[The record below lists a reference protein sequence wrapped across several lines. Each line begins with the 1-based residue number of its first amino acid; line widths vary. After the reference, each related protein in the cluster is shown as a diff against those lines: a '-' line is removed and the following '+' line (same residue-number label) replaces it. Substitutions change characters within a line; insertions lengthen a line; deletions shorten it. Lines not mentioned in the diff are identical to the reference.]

1 METYNFAITD
11 EAKNNKNV
19 NIQQEDISKKNH
31 LQDDKSS
38 INSKSLISN
47 HTKAA
52 KTCSDSQS
60 LEKRKDNKRVFIVG
74 DCNIKHLNG
83 YVIGGKTGKCNVN
96 VRPFDGTKVRCMK
109 DHIKP
114 VIRDKPDRI
123 IVHVEVNDILSDK
136 DAGDIAESIADLT
149 MSAKSPTCDVS
160 ISNIIT
166 RKDIYQHKAQKV
178 NNHLKEVCTN
188 KSITLFDH
196 NKNIKHQHLNK
207 SKLNLT
213 KRVTNILSITFV
225 LEI

>member
-1 METYNFAITD
+1 M
-11 EAKNNKNV
+11 KNNKNV

-31 LQDDKSS
+31 LQDGKSS
-38 INSKSLISN
+38 INSKTLISN

-52 KTCSDSQS
+52 KTSSDSQS
-60 LEKRKDNKRVFIVG
+60 VEKKKGNKRVFIVG

-83 YVIGGKTGKCNVN
+83 YVIGGKTGNCNVN
-96 VRPFDGTKVRCMK
+96 VRPSDGTKVRCME

-123 IVHVEVNDILSDK
+123 IVHVEANDILSDK
-136 DAGDIAESIADLT
+136 DAGDIAKSIADLT

-160 ISNIIT
+160 ISKIIT

-188 KSITLFDH
+188 KNITLIDH
-196 NKNIKHQHLNK
+196 K
-207 SKLNLT
+207 
-213 KRVTNILSITFV
+213 
-225 LEI
+225 